1 MRLLVF
7 SDSHGNTARMTDAI
21 LMHKEADMIIHLGD
35 GERDIDKIKD
45 IIGTTPLVQ
54 VCGNCDFLSA
64 LPENE
69 YIFAKGNK
77 ILCTHG
83 HMEGVKHG
91 AQMLYAKAKAAGA
104 RIALYG
110 HTHIP
115 VTHYDEGFYAMNP
128 GSIREGCYGVVDITD
143 SGIICILCKT

>member
-45 IIGTTPLVQ
+45 VIGTTPLVQ

-83 HMEGVKHG
+83 HTEGVKHG

-115 VTHYDEGFYAMNP
+115 VTHYDDGFYVMNP

-143 SGIICILCKT
+143 SGIICINMKL